1 MTVEQ
6 VAIAVIPFLLGII
19 GFFILRALKLYD
31 NKVKSYDD
39 RLEAN
44 TNMMGVLSDSI
55 NLLRL
60 EISKVSLNAD
70 QQRIRCDERMSAV
83 YGHLTENDNILEKHA
98 DWLQRHEIEITKLQ
112 TK

>member
-6 VAIAVIPFLLGII
+6 VAIAAIPFLLGVI
-19 GFFILRALKLYD
+19 GFFIVRALKQYD
-31 NKVKSYDD
+31 NKMKSYDD

-44 TNMMGVLSDSI
+44 TNMMGTLSKSI
-55 NLLRL
+55 DLLSL

-70 QQRIRCDERMSAV
+70 QQKTRCDERMNAV
-83 YGHLTENDNILEKHA
+83 CGHLTENDNLLEKHA

>member
-1 MTVEQ
+1 MTIEQ
-6 VAIAVIPFLLGII
+6 VAIAAIPFLLGII
-19 GFFILRALKLYD
+19 GFFILRVLKQYD
-31 NKVKSYDD
+31 NKMKSYDD

-44 TNMMGVLSDSI
+44 TNMMGVLSESI

-70 QQRIRCDERMSAV
+70 QQKNRCDERMSAV

>member
-6 VAIAVIPFLLGII
+6 VAIAAIPFLLGII
-19 GFFILRALKLYD
+19 GFFILRALKQYD
-31 NKVKSYDD
+31 NKMKSYDD

-44 TNMMGVLSDSI
+44 TTMMGVLSESI

-70 QQRIRCDERMSAV
+70 QQKNRCDERMNAV
-83 YGHLTENDNILEKHA
+83 YGHLIENDNTLEKHA

>member
-1 MTVEQ
+1 MTIEQ
-6 VAIAVIPFLLGII
+6 VAIAAIPFLLGII
-19 GFFILRALKLYD
+19 GFFILRALNQYD
-31 NKVKSYDD
+31 KKIKSYDD

-44 TNMMGVLSDSI
+44 TAMMGVLSESI

-70 QQRIRCDERMSAV
+70 QQRTRCDERMSIV
-83 YGHLTENDNILEKHA
+83 YGHLADTDNTLDKHA